1 MSRQR
6 KKGTLMESK
15 AVEYLRETLGDLYD
29 IRRTAMHGSSDE
41 GDVHGLR
48 CRDLSMIA
56 EVKNCR
62 RYEPK
67 EWLRQAEAERANAG
81 ADLGTVIFHV
91 NGIGLD
97 DMGSQGVLMTL
108 GTFCKL
114 IGG

>member
-1 MSRQR
+1 
-6 KKGTLMESK
+6 
-15 AVEYLRETLGDLYD
+15 
-29 IRRTAMHGSSDE
+29 MHGSSDE

-48 CRDLSMIA
+48 CGDLSMIA

-81 ADLGTVIFHV
+81 ADAGVVIFHV
-91 NGIGLD
+91 NGVGLD

-108 GTFCKL
+108 GTLCKL
-114 IGG
+114 IGVFGWGKSQI